1 MYFYDGTVIGTQG
14 AFSSSAGLAEIYG
27 GTFETVACP
36 IHGTGPAFYALYIA
50 GEVDK

>member
-36 IHGTGPAFYALYIA
+36 IHGTGPAFYALW
-50 GEVDK
+50 DK

>member
-27 GTFETVACP
+27 GTFETVACLSMEQAR
-36 IHGTGPAFYALYIA
+36 ILCT
-50 GEVDK
+50 VCCR